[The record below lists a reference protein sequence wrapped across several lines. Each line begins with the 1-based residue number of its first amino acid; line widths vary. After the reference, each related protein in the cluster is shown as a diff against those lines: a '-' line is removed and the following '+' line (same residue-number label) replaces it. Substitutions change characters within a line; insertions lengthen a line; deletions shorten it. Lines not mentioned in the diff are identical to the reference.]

1 MKKYTIKKPELLAP
15 AGNHE
20 KMKVA
25 FLYGADAVYIGAKN
39 YGLRSAAGNFT
50 LNQICQG
57 LNFAHKTGKKV
68 YLVVNTLIHNHE
80 INGVKRFLQKI
91 RDMDLDALII
101 SDAGVLEMAKEITD
115 FEIHLST
122 QASAVN
128 YESAK
133 FWGESGVKRIILG
146 RETSINEACEIHDKS
161 GLDVEIFIHGS
172 MCMSYS
178 GKCTI
183 SNYLS
188 LRDANRGG
196 CTNSC
201 RWAYRIKDLDYD
213 EIYLL
218 NSKDLWAIEEI
229 PSIVESGKICSLKI
243 EGRMKN
249 NLYLANTIS
258 TYRKAIDFCY
268 DSITKDKD
276 YLNKYKMLLPKM
288 KTELKSNTN
297 RSYTKGFL
305 RYRAGKDSILYNND
319 DKHSFYEYMGS
330 IIETISNSEIV
341 VDIKNPTAIG
351 EEIEIMIPQT
361 EVYIRKIISIKDLSG
376 ETLNQ
381 IPNNRIAYITIDK
394 PIYNDIS
401 ELTIIRKR
409 IEIKKHV

>member
-1 MKKYTIKKPELLAP
+1 MKKYTKKKPELLAP
-15 AGNHE
+15 AGNFE

-25 FLYGADAVYIGAKN
+25 FLYGADAVYIGSKN

-50 LNQICQG
+50 LNQIRQG
-57 LNFAHKTGKKV
+57 LNLAHEYGKKV

-80 INGVKRFLQKI
+80 INGVKSFLQKI
-91 RDMDLDALII
+91 RELDLDGLII
-101 SDAGVLEMAKEITD
+101 SDAGVLEMAKEFTD

-133 FWGESGVKRIILG
+133 FWGECGVKRIILG
-146 RETSINEACEIHDKS
+146 RETSINEACNIRDKS

-201 RWAYRIKDLDYD
+201 RWAYRIKDLD
-213 EIYLL
+213 EAIYLL
-218 NSKDLWAIEEI
+218 NSKDLWAIDEI

-268 DSITKDKD
+268 NSITNDKD
-276 YLNKYKMLLPKM
+276 YLYKYKMLLPKM
-288 KTELKSNTN
+288 KTELMSNTN
-297 RSYTKGFL
+297 RSYTTGFL
-305 RYRAGKDSILYNND
+305 ISRAGKESILYNND
-319 DKHSFYEYMGS
+319 DKYILYEYLGS
-330 IIETISNSEIV
+330 VIETISNRELA
-341 VDIKNPTAIG
+341 VDIKNPTTIG

-361 EVYIRKIISIKDLSG
+361 EVYIRKIITIKDLSG
-376 ETLNQ
+376 ETLYQ
-381 IPNNRIAYITIDK
+381 IPNNHIAYITIDK
-394 PIYNDIS
+394 PIYNNID

-409 IEIKKHV
+409 IEIRKHV